1 MNASVSGS
9 ESFGH
14 GERYYHS
21 VCPVSLATRDTGDPG
36 AGVTCPRCDMVWYRW
51 ESYIHYQHAC
61 HPFYYDSVILYFL
74 NTYMYL

>member
-21 VCPVSLATRDTGDPG
+21 VCPVSLVTRDTGDPG
-36 AGVTCPRCDMVWYRW
+36 AGVTCPLCDMVWYRW
-51 ESYIHYQHAC
+51 ELYITLSTWLS
-61 HPFYYDSVILYFL
+61 PFLL
-74 NTYMYL
+74 